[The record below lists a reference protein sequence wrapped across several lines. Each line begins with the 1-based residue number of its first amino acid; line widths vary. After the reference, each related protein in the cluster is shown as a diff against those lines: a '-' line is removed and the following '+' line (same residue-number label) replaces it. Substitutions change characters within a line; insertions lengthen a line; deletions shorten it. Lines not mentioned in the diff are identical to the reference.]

1 MVAGGNTSN
10 MSARY
15 TPNVKPEFDDDLEE
29 YEQPELSPYETRL
42 VIVLLGPSER
52 KFSIPEYYL
61 KQSPVFADIL
71 STYPNFITRTT
82 PCIALP
88 DIDDDIT
95 HTIVHYLHTGTYQ
108 TLRHSGDWTKTEYR
122 RSVLAY
128 AAASKYELS
137 GLLTLSKKYMQKLDK
152 DLSIFDV
159 LSVAR
164 KAITKIPD
172 WDQWFFSVYVRSRLA
187 AAFDEDEDLFESP
200 RFQYLL
206 GAEPGFVTCLVQA
219 MVAIYEAKLSE
230 LKQYPRINGYHHHD
244 DQDENHRE
252 QQDHEISNG
261 GYMEPIPTSP
271 GRNYNKAVIFIEE
284 TMSDRQPSE
293 GGAPSDAG
301 YPDSIQDEHPLT
313 TTREHM
319 EAFPELTDDVYVPE
333 AQQQEERYAPTE
345 ETIVEEPSPE
355 PETKSHALEKDMV
368 TERWGAWRNWAN
380 KDRDWYRNDM
390 HDGATPEKP
399 TAVPEQQQQQPPPIE
414 DPVPEYPEMQRS
426 VTEETAATE
435 NVPPAE
441 NVNVNGKKLG
451 KKSRK
456 KKMRALFSSAEEP
469 KAELQTAY

>member
-42 VIVLLGPSER
+42 VVVLLGPSER

-71 STYPNFITRTT
+71 SSYPNFITRTT
-82 PCIALP
+82 PCISLP

-172 WDQWFFSVYVRSRLA
+172 WDQWFFSVYVRCRLA

-230 LKQYPRINGYHHHD
+230 LKQYPKINGYHHD
-244 DQDENHRE
+244 DRDEQDNRE
-252 QQDHEISNG
+252 EQEANINGTGGG
-261 GYMEPIPTSP
+261 GYMEPTSP
-271 GRNYNKAVIFIEE
+271 GRGYNKAVIFIEE
-284 TMSDRQPSE
+284 TMSDREPSE
-293 GGAPSDAG
+293 GPPSEAG
-301 YPDSIQDEHPLT
+301 YPDSIQEENNT

-333 AQQQEERYAPTE
+333 AQQEEERYAPTE

-355 PETKSHALEKDMV
+355 TTTESKKHGLEKDTV
-368 TERWGAWRNWAN
+368 TERWGAWRNWTTAN

-390 HDGATPEKP
+390 HDAVTVVPEKP
-399 TAVPEQQQQQPPPIE
+399 EPPAE

-426 VTEETAATE
+426 VTEETATE
-435 NVPPAE
+435 SVPADNV
-441 NVNVNGKKLG
+441 NNVNGKKLG

-456 KKMRALFSSAEEP
+456 KKMRSLFSSAEEP
-469 KAELQTAY
+469 KAELQAAY

>member
-108 TLRHSGDWTKTEYR
+108 TLRHGGDWTKTEYR

-230 LKQYPRINGYHHHD
+230 LKQYPKINGYHHHD
-244 DQDENHRE
+244 RDEDNRE
-252 QQDHEISNG
+252 EQEHDNTNGG

-293 GGAPSDAG
+293 GAPSEAG
-301 YPDSIQDEHPLT
+301 YPDSIQEENLT

-345 ETIVEEPSPE
+345 ETIVEEPG
-355 PETKSHALEKDMV
+355 PETETKTHGLDKDIV
-368 TERWGAWRNWAN
+368 TERWGAWRNWAT

-390 HDGATPEKP
+390 HDGATTVVPEKP
-399 TAVPEQQQQQPPPIE
+399 AVPEPPPPE

-426 VTEETAATE
+426 VTEETATE
-435 NVPPAE
+435 SVPAE

-469 KAELQTAY
+469 KAELQAAY